1 MPLHESAM
9 KDCSRGLRDPVT
21 AGSPNDSDSPLARSG
36 VRLFLLACLSAAAL
50 CLTALR
56 PEVLADRMVLAWILV
71 CFGGEILWF
80 RTPVYDGTLSLAFTL
95 DVAAIAC
102 LPADAA
108 RCVIAVSTLMA
119 GIYPHRRP
127 WYRVAFNVA
136 QSTLAATA
144 ASAVFAALATA
155 GGVAESAH
163 VPVLALASAA
173 FVFYAV
179 NTTLV
184 AIVQAICHRRCP
196 VEVWRDSYAFPLEVA
211 STLGQLSL
219 ALFLVLA
226 YRVVGPGSLLGVF
239 PILIPLWLG
248 SRGYVDRA
256 PRAPAPIRLVG

>member
-9 KDCSRGLRDPVT
+9 KSGREGEFAPEPPGPSDRH
-21 AGSPNDSDSPLARSG
+21 DSPLARPG
-36 VRLFLLACLSAAAL
+36 VRLFLLACLAAAAL
-50 CLTALR
+50 CLAAIR
-56 PEVLADRMVLAWILV
+56 PELLADRMVLVWILV

-102 LPADAA
+102 LPPDAA
-108 RCVIAVSTLMA
+108 RCVVAVSTLMA
-119 GIYPHRRP
+119 GVYPHRRP

-226 YRVVGPGSLLGVF
+226 YRVVGPASLLGVF

-248 SRGYVDRA
+248 SRGYVDRV
-256 PRAPAPIRLVG
+256 PRAPTPIRLVG